1 MGDWGGL
8 RCMEFNVLVC
18 MCIPSLENVSG
29 LFAPAGLRNSEN
41 SELYHEG

>member
-1 MGDWGGL
+1 
-8 RCMEFNVLVC
+8 

-29 LFAPAGLRNSEN
+29 LFAPAGLNNSKK